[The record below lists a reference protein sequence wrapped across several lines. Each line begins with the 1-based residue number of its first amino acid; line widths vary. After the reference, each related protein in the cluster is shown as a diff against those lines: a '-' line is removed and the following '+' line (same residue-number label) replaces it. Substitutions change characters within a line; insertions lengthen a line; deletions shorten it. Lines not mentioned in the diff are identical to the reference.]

1 MHRKIYFIG
10 DLGIWKANFV
20 WKWWNEQD
28 QFAFVL
34 DLGVEGLKSR
44 AVELWE
50 NIVRLET
57 EKYDLEERQKRQG
70 YDVSSSLKIRRVKQ

>member
-1 MHRKIYFIG
+1 MNVTYYVDYTVHKI
-10 DLGIWKANFV
+10 
-20 WKWWNEQD
+20 

-34 DLGVEGLKSR
+34 DLGVEGLKSK

-70 YDVSSSLKIRRVKQ
+70 YDVSSS

>member
-1 MHRKIYFIG
+1 MHLGNKKWEKIDNLFY
-10 DLGIWKANFV
+10 
-20 WKWWNEQD
+20 
-28 QFAFVL
+28 L
-34 DLGVEGLKSR
+34 DLGVEGLKSK

-70 YDVSSSLKIRRVKQ
+70 YDVSSSLKLRSPVGLTGLNRDL

>member
-1 MHRKIYFIG
+1 MFFAIR
-10 DLGIWKANFV
+10 
-20 WKWWNEQD
+20 EQYGKKSITTNL
-28 QFAFVL
+28 FYL

-70 YDVSSSLKIRRVKQ
+70 YDVSSSLRLWRVKQ